1 MPRKEKRAAEDE
13 MVREHH
19 QFNGHELEQT
29 PGGSGGKGRLECC
42 SPWGCRVRH
51 DLAIE
56 QQQNSSQRNK
66 IH

>member
-29 PGGSGGKGRLECC
+29 PGDGEGQESLEC
-42 SPWGCRVRH
+42 
-51 DLAIE
+51 
-56 QQQNSSQRNK
+56 
-66 IH
+66 